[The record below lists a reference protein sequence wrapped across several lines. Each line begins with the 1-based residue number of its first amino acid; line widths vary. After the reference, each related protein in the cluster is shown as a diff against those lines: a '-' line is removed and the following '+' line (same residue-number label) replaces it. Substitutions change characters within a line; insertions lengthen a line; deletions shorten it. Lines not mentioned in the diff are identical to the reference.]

1 MRRALSGRLSPRFS
15 RRSSRRPFGDAARL
29 FGDAAEHWEVF
40 GGVLEQAYALLGQG
54 RSLVAL
60 GAPGADQP
68 LRQARALSEEMG
80 ARPRVDECDTLI
92 ARASK
97 LSS

>member
-1 MRRALSGRLSPRFS
+1 MRTRSLDSCRALLAEADGE
-15 RRSSRRPFGDAARL
+15 FGEAAGLFADATER
-29 FGDAAEHWEVF
+29 WEAF

-60 GAPGADQP
+60 GAPDADQP
-68 LRQARALSEEMG
+68 LRQARALFDEMG